1 MARVGGVRWL
11 AQTLS
16 FAVMV
21 ALVSAWPCGFAR
33 ASGDGDAAA
42 TTRLIVRPRVGVFA
56 SKQERLLARQGA
68 RWRRHL
74 ARLDAVVVDVP
85 RRKAARV
92 MAALRRSG
100 AFSDVEEDV
109 RTEAAG
115 IPDDPLF
122 SWEWP
127 AVRIN
132 TVESWSVTLGSPGM
146 PVAVVDSGVD
156 ASHPDLQGQVLP
168 GYDFVNDD
176 DDPSDDNGHGTAM
189 AGIIAARADNGIGI
203 AGIAPASQVLPVKV
217 LDANGSGYYST
228 LAEGILW
235 AVDHGAKV
243 ISLSLTGPAPSS
255 ALQSAIDYARAHEVI
270 VVAAAGN
277 NANSTPTYPAAYE
290 GVVAVAAS
298 DYNDQRAW
306 FSSYGSWVSLAA
318 PGMGVMST
326 KLGGDYGGVSGTSPA
341 TALASGAFA
350 LLLSADPSLSATDAV
365 TRMTA
370 NAVDLGT
377 QGWDPY
383 FGFGRIDAYAA
394 LVPGQVVRHVPD
406 HTYPVV
412 KLLSPANLSLVYGL
426 MSVDLSA
433 TDNVGVTHVDLIV
446 DQRRQAR
453 ATVPPFAFAWDTT
466 AVSPGRHTLE
476 VIACDA
482 AGNCAA
488 SSRVRVDVTSGV
500 GLLVKRSVIRFGR
513 KPATDAFS
521 VNAMFALPDG
531 EALDPQTD
539 AVDVELTDADGAV
552 FATAVPAASMTPSRT
567 GAMRAQATSTSP
579 VNGDVTVKIVRNRRG
594 NGYHIKLS
602 GHALSLGSVAVGT
615 MNLRVTVGSEVL
627 SQSLSFR
634 TVRNRMVVP

>member
-1 MARVGGVRWL
+1 MRWL
-11 AQTLS
+11 VRTVS
-16 FAVMV
+16 FGVIV
-21 ALVSAWPCGFAR
+21 ALVSAWPSGFAL
-33 ASGDGDAAA
+33 AVGDGDAPA
-42 TTRLIVRPRVGVFA
+42 TSRLIVRPRVGVFA

-74 ARLDAVVVDVP
+74 DRLDAVVVDVP
-85 RRKAARV
+85 RSNAARV

-100 AFSDVEEDV
+100 VFSDVEEDV

-127 AVRIN
+127 LVRIN
-132 TVESWSVTLGSPGM
+132 TVESWGVTLGSSGL
-146 PVAVVDSGVD
+146 PVAVVDSGVE

-203 AGIAPASQVLPVKV
+203 VGIAPASQVLPVKV

-228 LAEGILW
+228 LAEGILY

-243 ISLSLTGPAPSS
+243 INLSLTGPAPSS
-255 ALQSAIDYARAHEVI
+255 VLQSAVDYARAHDVI

-277 NANSTPTYPAAYE
+277 NANSTPAYPAAYE

-326 KLGGDYGGVSGTSPA
+326 KLGGGYGGVSGTSPA
-341 TALASGAFA
+341 TALTSGAFA
-350 LLLSADPSLSATDAV
+350 LLRSADPTLSAADAV
-365 TRMTA
+365 ARMTA
-370 NAVDLGT
+370 NAVDLGA

-394 LVPGQVVRHVPD
+394 LVPGQVVRHLPD
-406 HTYPVV
+406 HTFPVV
-412 KLLSPANLSLVYGL
+412 KLLSPANLSLVYGQV
-426 MSVDLSA
+426 SIDVTA

-453 ATVPPFAFAWDTT
+453 ATVAPFAFAWDTA
-466 AVSPGRHTLE
+466 AVSSGRHTLQ
-476 VIACDA
+476 VVACDA

-488 SSRVRVDVTSGV
+488 SSQARVDVTSGV

-513 KPATDAFS
+513 KPATDVFA

-531 EALDPQTD
+531 EGLDPQAD
-539 AVDVELTDADGAV
+539 AVDVELTGADGAV
-552 FATAVPAASMTPSRT
+552 FATAVPAASMTPTRT
-567 GAMRAQATSTSP
+567 GAMRAHAISSSP
-579 VNGDVTVKIVRNRRG
+579 ANGDVTVRIVRNRRG
-594 NGYHIKLS
+594 SGYHLKLN

-615 MNLRVTVGSEVL
+615 MNLRLTIGTQVL

-634 TVRNRMVVP
+634 VVRNRMVVP